1 MDDEGPRVRKGRGMF
16 RSQPDLEMSEGAI
29 PVKNLDGEGECKA
42 REMEYPHHPILDSP
56 EPAQEKEQNPEKM
69 EEDNDIR
76 KNLIKH
82 SLLYRRKAVL
92 QRKAWLSNK
101 NV

>member
-1 MDDEGPRVRKGRGMF
+1 
-16 RSQPDLEMSEGAI
+16 
-29 PVKNLDGEGECKA
+29 
-42 REMEYPHHPILDSP
+42 
-56 EPAQEKEQNPEKM
+56 M

-92 QRKAWLSNK
+92 QRKAWSPNK
-101 NV
+101 DV